1 MLHQVLQV
9 LILVSCLLVEVLWF
23 HRYLSYF
30 HYFHNFLTLIFFWL
44 LSASPFS
51 SKLVFLGT
59 SINYHPPPPQIQKK
73 ITTSREMFQ
82 NTLNSFNFMQFWV
95 KSRLFSLFFPPPPIY
110 YTTPHLPKLRNLAGE
125 RPPPA

>member
-51 SKLVFLGT
+51 SKLVFAVG
-59 SINYHPPPPQIQKK
+59 IGVCI
-73 ITTSREMFQ
+73 I
-82 NTLNSFNFMQFWV
+82 
-95 KSRLFSLFFPPPPIY
+95 
-110 YTTPHLPKLRNLAGE
+110 GE
-125 RPPPA
+125 RYRCVLRMKVDGYAARWSF

>member
-51 SKLVFLGT
+51 SKLVFFAVLP
-59 SINYHPPPPQIQKK
+59 SIV
-73 ITTSREMFQ
+73 TE
-82 NTLNSFNFMQFWV
+82 L
-95 KSRLFSLFFPPPPIY
+95 
-110 YTTPHLPKLRNLAGE
+110 
-125 RPPPA
+125 